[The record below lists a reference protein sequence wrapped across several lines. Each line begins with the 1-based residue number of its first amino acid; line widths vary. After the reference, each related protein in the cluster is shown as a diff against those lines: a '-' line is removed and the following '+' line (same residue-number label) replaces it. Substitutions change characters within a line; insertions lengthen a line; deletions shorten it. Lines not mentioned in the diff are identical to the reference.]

1 MPISRDRLYRL
12 FRFLLVSVNLLVLIT
27 LVATGIFIRLE
38 GDWVHPT
45 IRDPKDAFENGTIGT
60 ELMPLPVALVLPD
73 LFPEHFQPAGADAGD
88 WVKQF
93 GFLPYDNPE
102 ANNGLP
108 LGFATSNYRPGSA
121 APSPV
126 PFVGFSCALCH
137 TTRIRKSEESKGVV
151 VYGPGSV
158 SINLFAWIDAFQ
170 AAVLTRVKPQRD
182 GETDMERPY
191 RLTVDSI
198 CDSYRAKTGETL
210 GSIQRLLI
218 GLWLRQVR
226 ARIEAGLPRFD
237 EPIGNY
243 RSRDADVTPTGPTRT
258 QPFRTLVRTVL
269 DRPGN
274 DMPVY
279 TKIATVFS
287 EDHRARAQFDGSI
300 GDIYAR
306 SSLAALAAGAT
317 VTNMAKP
324 EIADNIRKASDF
336 TKTLRPL
343 RYSDMFPEDAAS
355 IDPARILQGRK
366 VYGQY
371 CAACH
376 GDRDSTGAWVNGE
389 KTGQVVPAGELNTDP
404 ERVRF
409 RHYGPLAE
417 KMFALFPDKHPFHF
431 KREDIWPQRGQEEE
445 TSIRGYVNAPLDGM
459 FLRAPYLHNGSV
471 MTLAELINL
480 RKRRDVFY
488 RGDNTYD
495 PADVGFRSPESADD
509 RNYFTFDTTQI
520 GNSNRGHDYPWAYDD
535 PKRNPDDLA
544 ALLDYLKML

>member
-1 MPISRDRLYRL
+1 MYLLS
-12 FRFLLVSVNLLVLIT
+12 RFLLVSLNLLVFIA
-27 LVATGIFIRLE
+27 LVATAMFIRLE
-38 GDWVHPT
+38 GGWVHPVL
-45 IRDPKDAFENGTIGT
+45 RDPKDAFVNGTIGT
-60 ELMPLPVALVLPD
+60 ELIPLPVALVLPE
-73 LFPEHFQPAGADAGD
+73 LFPEHFQPAGADAGN
-88 WVKQF
+88 WVRQF
-93 GFLPYDNPE
+93 GFLQYDDAQ

-137 TTRIRKSEESKGVV
+137 TAQIRKDVNSKGVI
-151 VYGPGSV
+151 VYGPGSA

-170 AAVLTRVKPQRD
+170 SAVLTRVQREGD
-182 GETDMERPY
+182 SGKDKERRPY
-191 RLTVDSI
+191 RLTVDGI
-198 CDSYRAKTGETL
+198 CNAYEAKTGETL
-210 GSIQRLLI
+210 GLMQRLLI

-226 ARIEAGLPRFD
+226 GRIEAGLPRFD
-237 EPIGNY
+237 EPIGNG

-258 QPFRTLVRTVL
+258 QPFRTLVRIVL

-274 DMPVY
+274 DMPAY

-317 VTNMAKP
+317 VTNMANP

-343 RYSDMFPEDAAS
+343 RYSEMFPEAAAAL
-355 IDPARILQGRK
+355 DPARLLQGHK
-366 VYGQY
+366 IYGQY

-376 GDRDSTGAWVNGE
+376 GDRDDATGAWVNGE
-389 KTGQVVPAGELNTDP
+389 KTGQVVPVDELKTDP

-417 KMFALFPDKHPFHF
+417 EMFALFPDKHPFHF
-431 KREDIWPQRGQEEE
+431 KREDIWPQRGQEADV
-445 TSIRGYVNAPLDGM
+445 SIRGYVNAPLDGM

-480 RKRRDVFY
+480 KKRRDVFY

-495 PADVGFRSPESADD
+495 LADVGFWSPGGADD
-509 RNYFTFDTTQI
+509 RNYFKFDATQI

-544 ALLDYLKML
+544 ALLDYLKTL